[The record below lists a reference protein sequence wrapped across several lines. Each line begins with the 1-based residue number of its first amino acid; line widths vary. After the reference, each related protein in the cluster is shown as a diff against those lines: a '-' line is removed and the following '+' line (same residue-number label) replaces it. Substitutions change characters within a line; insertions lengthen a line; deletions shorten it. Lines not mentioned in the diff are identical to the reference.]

1 MRIFLYLASIIF
13 FSSNIFIKAQS
24 SIRYEDKIR
33 IAEAFRIAELFG
45 SKIWKNWETAPFAIL
60 LIYDDNEFLINHPS
74 PTDDFKLIGFDSL
87 LNSDIYYRQKTFST
101 NLLATFPAVNG
112 LSTIVVGTPENTGK
126 SSVNWIIT
134 ILHEHFHQLQYSQ
147 PDYQSGVDKLDLKG
161 GDETG
166 MWMLNYPFPYED
178 EEVNKQYKK
187 LTEALLKV
195 VIPFPPDNR
204 LFNRD
209 LNSYLEE
216 RKIFKDLLNEK
227 DYKYFSFQLWQ
238 EGIARYTEYKIADMI
253 SHYEPS
259 EELTALKD
267 YKPFFE
273 IADALRENIFNQL
286 KEWSASGGL
295 KDNGRLCFYSYGA
308 AEGLLL
314 DRVNKS
320 WKEQYLEK
328 KFFLEEYYPD

>member
-1 MRIFLYLASIIF
+1 MRFFLYLASIIF

-33 IAEAFRIAELFG
+33 IAEAYRIAELYCN
-45 SKIWKNWETAPFAIL
+45 KIWKDWDKAPFALL

-74 PTDDFKLIGFDSL
+74 PTEDFELIGFDSL
-87 LNSDIYYRQKTFST
+87 LKSNVYYRERVFNT

-112 LSTIVVGTPENTGK
+112 LTTIVAGTPENTEK
-126 SSVNWIIT
+126 SSVVWIIT
-134 ILHEHFHQLQYSQ
+134 ILHEHFHQYQYSQ
-147 PDYQSGVDKLDLKG
+147 PDYYSSVNELDLSG

-166 MWMLNYPFPYED
+166 MWMLNYPFPYDD
-178 EEVNKQYKK
+178 EEVNKQHKK

-195 VIPFPPDNR
+195 VIPFPPDSR
-204 LFNRD
+204 LFHRD
-209 LNSYLEE
+209 LTDFLEE
-216 RKIFKDLLNEK
+216 RKNFKNLLNEK

-253 SHYEPS
+253 SNYEPS
-259 EELTALKD
+259 EELIALKD
-267 YKPFFE
+267 YKPFYE
-273 IADALRENIFNQL
+273 AADGIRENIFNQI
-286 KEWSASGGL
+286 KEWSL
-295 KDNGRLCFYSYGA
+295 KDNQRLCFYSFGA

-314 DRVNKS
+314 DRVNKN
-320 WKEQYLEK
+320 WKEQYFER